1 MFQNITLK
9 LKEKKRVINKLKI
22 NQKVQILLKIKQILY
37 LHL

>member
-1 MFQNITLK
+1 MFQNTTLK